1 MPSHFQPSKTNK
13 MQIFGKK
20 CFYIM
25 FLAILPNNDDLN
37 GAKLS
42 QNNFHFEST
51 AIFFKIGQFTNLFY
65 IFVVSLS
72 YDAS

>member
-1 MPSHFQPSKTNK
+1 
-13 MQIFGKK
+13 
-20 CFYIM
+20 M
-25 FLAILPNNDDLN
+25 FLAISPKNNDIN

-42 QNNFHFEST
+42 QNIFHFEST
-51 AIFFKIGQFTNLFY
+51 AIFFKIGEFTKLFH